1 MSYNMSDQ
9 IKYLCS
15 MIGMYERD
23 KETRTLVVVVEN
35 RPHKYFLEQVVAETQ
50 MKDNVRVYVRV
61 CTEDHRVYWAM
72 NIDDWI
78 AFSDNIPA
86 ETINLLNYRMTRH
99 REHKAHKT
107 LQTPSS

>member
-23 KETRTLVVVVEN
+23 KEMRTIVVVVEN

-50 MKDNVRVYVRV
+50 NQDNVKVYVGLA
-61 CTEDHRVYWAM
+61 TEDYRTYLAL

-78 AFSDNIPA
+78 AFSDNINA
-86 ETINLLNYRMTRH
+86 ELINTLNYRMMRH
-99 REHKAHKT
+99 REHKASKA
-107 LQTPSS
+107 L